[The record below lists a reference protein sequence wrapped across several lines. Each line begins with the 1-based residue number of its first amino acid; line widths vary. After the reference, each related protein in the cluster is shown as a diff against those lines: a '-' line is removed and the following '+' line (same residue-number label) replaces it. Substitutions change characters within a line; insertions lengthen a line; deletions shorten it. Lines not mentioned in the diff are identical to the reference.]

1 MNRALINR
9 LLKKSK
15 NTEIV
20 FLSAAK
26 NLAFPNT

>member
-1 MNRALINR
+1 MVLSR
-9 LLKKSK
+9 LLKKPK